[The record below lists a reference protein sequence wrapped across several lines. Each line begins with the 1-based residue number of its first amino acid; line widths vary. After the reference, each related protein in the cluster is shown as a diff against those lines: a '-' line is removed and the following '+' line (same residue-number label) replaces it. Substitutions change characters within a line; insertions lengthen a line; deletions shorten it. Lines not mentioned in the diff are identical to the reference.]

1 MITKNAAAKGNE
13 NDQDRQQRRPF
24 LLVAAPLLLVSLTT
38 RATALTGTVA
48 SVADGDTITI
58 LDAHHQQHKIA
69 FRRHRRARE
78 GSAVRAALQ
87 RVSRGDGLLQG
98 QSTYMHKQDRYQ
110 CIVGKVM
117 VADPGCRA
125 SQCPKTLDAGLAQ
138 LTLGLAWWYEKYA
151 WEQSPDDA
159 GRYEF
164 AEHEAR
170 AKRVGLW
177 ADGHPVPPWEWRRG
191 DR

>member
-1 MITKNAAAKGNE
+1 MTRTASSVAH
-13 NDQDRQQRRPF
+13 

-58 LDAHHQQHKIA
+58 LDAHHQQHKIRVA
-69 FRRHRRARE
+69 GIDAPAKAQPFGRRSKESLAAMVFWK
-78 GSAVRAALQ
+78 AVD
-87 RVSRGDGLLQG
+87 VHW
-98 QSTYMHKQDRYQ
+98 HKQDRYQ